1 MIVLSNYQLEQ
12 CIYESENSVVY
23 RGVRTTDNLP
33 VIGKMLAA
41 EYPSAEQNA
50 RFKREYEL
58 VSLFDGNGCIR
69 VYDLLTYQHRQAMI
83 IEDFGGVS
91 LAQLKHQGTHFSLL
105 ETLSLGVEV
114 ADTLSVVH
122 RKKVIHKDVA
132 PGNILYNPHSREVRL
147 IDFGIA
153 STHTQQAA
161 TFQSLS
167 VLEGTL
173 PYIAPEQTGRMNRRV
188 DFRADLYSLGV
199 VLYELLT
206 GRLPF
211 ESTDL
216 LELVHC
222 HLAVPPVP
230 PTTINPDIPSLVSD
244 LILKLL
250 SKSADDRYQ
259 TAAGLAFDLRHCV
272 TALEAGGPIPEFTLG
287 WHDTALHFA
296 LPQRLYGRE
305 TETRLLLEAFDRMKT
320 GQTELLLVSG
330 YSGIGKSVLVQELY
344 KPVTERHG
352 YFLAGKFD
360 QFQRNTPY
368 AAFLQAFQ
376 AGLVQILTESEATI
390 EHWRTRLLTAL
401 GNNGSV
407 LAAVLPEVELIL
419 GKQPPAVSLSPTEAQ
434 NRFLA
439 TFLNFLAVWAHPDHP
454 LVLFLDDLQWADSDS
469 LKLLQMLFTVNPI
482 PNLLMISAFRAN
494 EVSTVHPLTLVL
506 EEIHKSDTTVTEL
519 QLRALDQDTVTRF
532 VADALHSDPSVVGGL
547 AELIYKKTAG
557 NPFFTGEFLKSLTQN
572 DLIGFDDRLGRWT
585 WDLEQI
591 TQTQITDNV
600 ADLLCG
606 KLKKLAPSTQEIVTV
621 AACLGSQFSFH
632 HLCLVTQKSPQL
644 VLADVRDAISEEL
657 LSPIGD
663 GYRLLEFSAGDTQLD
678 ATFECCFVHDRIQQ
692 AAHSLLDETQKT
704 ALHLVIGRRL
714 EHGLSVSEREQ
725 EQFTIVN
732 HLNLGGSLLTNEVE
746 RTDLARK
753 NLAAGRKAKA
763 SAAFQPAADY
773 FETGLRFL
781 PASAWETCY
790 ELTLA
795 LHEEAA
801 ETALWCAQTE
811 RADELIAIVLANVR
825 RFTDSIRVR
834 DAQIQ
839 SLISKN
845 RLQECIACS
854 LEALNQLGLV
864 IPPVPTEAD
873 VQRVFVEVQQL
884 LAGRA
889 PHELLDLPEMTEPW
903 ALAAMQMLM
912 RGASA
917 ALQTNLNLAGLFT
930 LHRVRLSLKY
940 GNSGSSVT
948 GYIAFAQILATRLK
962 QIQAAEAFGRL
973 ALDLVEKLQATQFRT
988 RTLLL
993 YNLYIRMYW
1002 RPFRESFQPF
1012 TETFLSGFESG
1023 DFEFATFA
1031 LISISMGKI
1040 YIGEPLGQLEEE
1052 LARYLEMSRK
1062 YRQSR
1067 AHQVFLLQRQY
1078 VRNLTGQTVDP
1089 CSLSLESETEE
1100 SLLAHFTARRDGSFL
1115 GAIYYLKLLLLFL
1128 FGHTQAVLKICE
1140 TTRGYMLL
1148 TYANLSGVTLFWCG
1162 ALAQLRLYDPHSTT
1176 AESDWT
1182 RIETYTKELEV
1193 IRSTCPEMVHSKF
1206 HLVRAETHRVKGNLS
1221 SAMFE
1226 YEQAIS
1232 QARTHQLL
1240 LDEAIACE
1248 YTAAFYATIDQ
1259 RRIARAYL
1267 EDAWSAYSRLG
1278 ATAKLRH
1285 LQETFAD
1292 IPIQVT
1298 ERRMSGSS
1306 LTTTQATM
1314 ISTSSRRS
1322 TGVLDVHTLLRAAQV
1337 LSGELKLERLLAK
1350 MIRLAMENAGAQRAV
1365 LLLPRDGQWFIAAQ
1379 CSGQTI
1385 TVLESI
1391 AFTDIRDWSEAA
1403 VNLATRTREIVLS
1416 DNAAQDRRFVT
1427 DAYIQRVKPA
1437 SLLCLPVQNQGKLS
1451 AILYLENQTVA
1462 GAFTAERV
1470 EVMNMLS
1477 AQAAMS
1483 IENALLYANL
1493 EEKVRERTLELSQT
1507 VEQLQQSEAE
1517 IKAKNTQIL
1526 DSIRYAETIQQAILK
1541 ADEPVVGTVGEY
1553 FILFKPRDIVSGDFY
1568 WFQDFAEGVLV
1579 GIADCTG
1586 HGVPGALMSMI
1597 GTTLL
1602 NQIVVEKGITEPG
1615 RILELLH
1622 EGIRRALRQGEAGTE
1637 TQDGMDI
1644 ALCQIN
1650 VTRRRL
1656 IFAGAKRPLYVVWN
1670 DGNFEEIPGNRKP
1683 IGGQQREEIRRYQSQ
1698 ELELQSGMMLYMCSD
1713 GFTDQPNLERQKYGT
1728 KRLRTLLQTVARIP
1742 VEIQHQHI
1750 EQALAAHQ
1758 GSELQRDDITVFG
1771 LKISL

>member
-1 MIVLSNYQLEQ
+1 MIVLSNYQLDQ

-33 VIGKMLAA
+33 VIGKMLAT

-58 VSLFDGNGCIR
+58 VSLFGGNGCIR
-69 VYDLLTYQHRQAMI
+69 VYDLLTCQHRQAMI

-272 TALEAGGPIPEFTLG
+272 TALEGGGPIPEFTLG

-606 KLKKLAPSTQEIVTV
+606 KLKKLASSTQEIVTV

-632 HLCLVTQKSPQL
+632 HLCLVTQKSPEL
-644 VLADVRDAISEEL
+644 VLTDIRDAINEEL

-663 GYRLLEFSAGDTQLD
+663 GYRL
-678 ATFECCFVHDRIQQ
+678 
-692 AAHSLLDETQKT
+692 
-704 ALHLVIGRRL
+704 
-714 EHGLSVSEREQ
+714 
-725 EQFTIVN
+725 
-732 HLNLGGSLLTNEVE
+732 
-746 RTDLARK
+746 K
-753 NLAAGRKAKA
+753 N
-763 SAAFQPAADY
+763 SD
-773 FETGLRFL
+773 
-781 PASAWETCY
+781 
-790 ELTLA
+790 
-795 LHEEAA
+795 
-801 ETALWCAQTE
+801 
-811 RADELIAIVLANVR
+811 AIV
-825 RFTDSIRVR
+825 
-834 DAQIQ
+834 
-839 SLISKN
+839 
-845 RLQECIACS
+845 
-854 LEALNQLGLV
+854 
-864 IPPVPTEAD
+864 
-873 VQRVFVEVQQL
+873 
-884 LAGRA
+884 
-889 PHELLDLPEMTEPW
+889 
-903 ALAAMQMLM
+903 
-912 RGASA
+912 
-917 ALQTNLNLAGLFT
+917 
-930 LHRVRLSLKY
+930 
-940 GNSGSSVT
+940 
-948 GYIAFAQILATRLK
+948 
-962 QIQAAEAFGRL
+962 
-973 ALDLVEKLQATQFRT
+973 
-988 RTLLL
+988 
-993 YNLYIRMYW
+993 
-1002 RPFRESFQPF
+1002 
-1012 TETFLSGFESG
+1012 
-1023 DFEFATFA
+1023 
-1031 LISISMGKI
+1031 
-1040 YIGEPLGQLEEE
+1040 
-1052 LARYLEMSRK
+1052 
-1062 YRQSR
+1062 
-1067 AHQVFLLQRQY
+1067 
-1078 VRNLTGQTVDP
+1078 
-1089 CSLSLESETEE
+1089 
-1100 SLLAHFTARRDGSFL
+1100 
-1115 GAIYYLKLLLLFL
+1115 
-1128 FGHTQAVLKICE
+1128 
-1140 TTRGYMLL
+1140 
-1148 TYANLSGVTLFWCG
+1148 
-1162 ALAQLRLYDPHSTT
+1162 
-1176 AESDWT
+1176 
-1182 RIETYTKELEV
+1182 
-1193 IRSTCPEMVHSKF
+1193 
-1206 HLVRAETHRVKGNLS
+1206 
-1221 SAMFE
+1221 
-1226 YEQAIS
+1226 
-1232 QARTHQLL
+1232 
-1240 LDEAIACE
+1240 
-1248 YTAAFYATIDQ
+1248 
-1259 RRIARAYL
+1259 
-1267 EDAWSAYSRLG
+1267 
-1278 ATAKLRH
+1278 
-1285 LQETFAD
+1285 D
-1292 IPIQVT
+1292 I
-1298 ERRMSGSS
+1298 
-1306 LTTTQATM
+1306 
-1314 ISTSSRRS
+1314 
-1322 TGVLDVHTLLRAAQV
+1322 H
-1337 LSGELKLERLLAK
+1337 
-1350 MIRLAMENAGAQRAV
+1350 
-1365 LLLPRDGQWFIAAQ
+1365 
-1379 CSGQTI
+1379 
-1385 TVLESI
+1385 
-1391 AFTDIRDWSEAA
+1391 
-1403 VNLATRTREIVLS
+1403 
-1416 DNAAQDRRFVT
+1416 
-1427 DAYIQRVKPA
+1427 
-1437 SLLCLPVQNQGKLS
+1437 
-1451 AILYLENQTVA
+1451 
-1462 GAFTAERV
+1462 
-1470 EVMNMLS
+1470 
-1477 AQAAMS
+1477 
-1483 IENALLYANL
+1483 
-1493 EEKVRERTLELSQT
+1493 
-1507 VEQLQQSEAE
+1507 
-1517 IKAKNTQIL
+1517 
-1526 DSIRYAETIQQAILK
+1526 
-1541 ADEPVVGTVGEY
+1541 
-1553 FILFKPRDIVSGDFY
+1553 
-1568 WFQDFAEGVLV
+1568 
-1579 GIADCTG
+1579 
-1586 HGVPGALMSMI
+1586 
-1597 GTTLL
+1597 
-1602 NQIVVEKGITEPG
+1602 
-1615 RILELLH
+1615 
-1622 EGIRRALRQGEAGTE
+1622 
-1637 TQDGMDI
+1637 
-1644 ALCQIN
+1644 
-1650 VTRRRL
+1650 
-1656 IFAGAKRPLYVVWN
+1656 
-1670 DGNFEEIPGNRKP
+1670 
-1683 IGGQQREEIRRYQSQ
+1683 
-1698 ELELQSGMMLYMCSD
+1698 
-1713 GFTDQPNLERQKYGT
+1713 
-1728 KRLRTLLQTVARIP
+1728 
-1742 VEIQHQHI
+1742 
-1750 EQALAAHQ
+1750 
-1758 GSELQRDDITVFG
+1758 
-1771 LKISL
+1771 